1 MRGDHQAIVAA
12 PFGALGVCVTDGVL
26 TGIDF
31 LPDAS
36 ELRAAC
42 DEATQTI
49 CVQLTDYLRNPHHP
63 FDFSICLTGTPF
75 QQRVWCAMQAIPVGE
90 TLTYAELA
98 QRVSSGPRAVANACG
113 ANPLPVVIPCHRVVA
128 KSGLGGFMGGREA
141 ASLSIKQWLLA
152 HERSEPRAAG

>member
-1 MRGDHQAIVAA
+1 MQTDYQAIVAA
-12 PFGALGVCVTDGVL
+12 PFGALGVRVADGVL

-31 LPDAS
+31 LPVVS
-36 ELRAAC
+36 GLRAAN
-42 DEATQTI
+42 EVATQTI
-49 CVQLTDYLRNPHHP
+49 CAQLAAYLKNPHHP
-63 FDFSICLTGTPF
+63 LDFPLFLTGTPF
-75 QQRVWCAMQAIPVGE
+75 QQRVWRAMQAIPVGE

-98 QRVSSGPRAVANACG
+98 QRISSGPRAVANACG
-113 ANPLPVVIPCHRVVA
+113 ANPIPVFIPCHRVVA

>member
-1 MRGDHQAIVAA
+1 MHTDYQAVVAA
-12 PFGALGVCVTDGVL
+12 PFGALGVRVSSGVL

-31 LPDAS
+31 VQDVS
-36 ELRAAC
+36 ELRASN
-42 DEATQTI
+42 DVATQTI
-49 CVQLTDYLRNPHHP
+49 CAQLTDYLKNPHHP
-63 FDFSICLTGTPF
+63 LDIPMHLTGTPF
-75 QQRVWCAMQAIPVGE
+75 QQRVWRALQAIPVGE

-113 ANPLPVVIPCHRVVA
+113 ANPIPVVIPCHRVVA